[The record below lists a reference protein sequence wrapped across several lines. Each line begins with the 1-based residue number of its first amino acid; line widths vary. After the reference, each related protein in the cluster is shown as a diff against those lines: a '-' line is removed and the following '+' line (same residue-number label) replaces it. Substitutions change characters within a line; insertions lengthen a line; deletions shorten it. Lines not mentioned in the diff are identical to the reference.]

1 VSFALRL
8 AEDRLGTGARLAL
21 PGAPRVLY
29 ARDANGALTLASRPP
44 TVHADHAA
52 PATTKIAAGT
62 AWHGAADVVLV
73 ADAPAVVLRFE
84 LVRAGAIDGADVGSH
99 DSRRLLEHAIDL
111 DPARPWLMR
120 CDRVDF
126 APGGIALPHGHKG
139 GGIRCLLAGTL
150 EVSVGDHPPRLM
162 HPGDAWFE
170 SGREPVLAKASP
182 DIATA
187 FVRVSILPREIRGQ
201 SSIVYVDPA
210 DAGRGRARQYTVYVD
225 EPLVLP
231 S

>member
-1 VSFALRL
+1 M
-8 AEDRLGTGARLAL
+8 
-21 PGAPRVLY
+21 
-29 ARDANGALTLASRPP
+29 
-44 TVHADHAA
+44 
-52 PATTKIAAGT
+52 
-62 AWHGAADVVLV
+62 LV
-73 ADAPAVVLRFE
+73 AIVWRFE
-84 LVRAGAIDGADVGSH
+84 LIRAAAVDGRATEQSE
-99 DSRRLLEHAIDL
+99 SRRVLEHAIDL
-111 DPARPWLMR
+111 DPAQAWLMR

-126 APGGIALPHGHKG
+126 APGGVALPHGHKG

-150 EVSVGDHPPRLM
+150 EVSVGDRPPRLM

-182 DIATA
+182 ETDTA

-210 DAGRGRARQYTVYVD
+210 DAGRGRPRQYTVYVD

-231 S
+231 